1 MNKKLFNLLF
11 VVCVFLGIGVQT
23 VCADTITVALHPDS
37 KPFLYINDKNE
48 IAGIDM
54 EVIHAIAGTES
65 LDVKFVLM
73 NFDEMINAAASCKVD
88 AAISS
93 MTRTEEREEIA
104 LFSEPYFIAS
114 QMLFIKNDRE
124 DITSIDS
131 AGIKKIGIKAD
142 STAEKKVTGLKGQYG
157 FDILT
162 FDEYSEV
169 FAALENGEIDAAVTD
184 DMLGKL
190 YIEEYA
196 DIVTT
201 GAPITEEPYA
211 IAVCPKNPELLDT
224 INAGLSE
231 IRNNGTLD
239 LIVMDNL
246 SK

>member
-11 VVCVFLGIGVQT
+11 VVCVFLGIGVQA

-54 EVIHAIAGTES
+54 EVITAVSGTED

-93 MTRTEEREEIA
+93 MTRTEEREELA
-104 LFSEPYFIAS
+104 LFSEPYFVAS
-114 QMLFIKNDRE
+114 QVLFVRNSRN

-131 AGIKKIGIKAD
+131 EGIKKIGIKAN
-142 STAEKKVTGLKGQYG
+142 STAEKKVNELSAQYP
-157 FDILT
+157 FEIRT
-162 FDEYSEV
+162 FDEYSDM
-169 FAALENGEIDAAVTD
+169 FAALENDEIDAAVTD

-190 YIEEYA
+190 YIEEYE
-196 DIVTT
+196 DIVTV

-211 IAVCPKNPELLDT
+211 IAVCPENPELLEK
-224 INAGLSE
+224 INAGLTA
-231 IRNNGTLD
+231 IRNNGILD
-239 LIVMDNL
+239 LIVTDNL